1 MTLTTAQGFQAFG
14 QDAAPAEQFGSMA
27 SAIASGIDGGKR
39 PARVGFVWY
48 RPQGLFQ
55 QNLIR
60 EVRPAARVA

>member
-1 MTLTTAQGFQAFG
+1 MTFTSETLENFG
-14 QDAAPAEQFGSMA
+14 QDATPAHQLGTMA
-27 SAIASGIDGGKR
+27 REIAEGIDGGKR

-60 EVRPAARVA
+60 ETRPRVRVA